1 MAIIKEVKPLKLL
14 VTIIDRGKGK
24 KLISYYNSQN
34 IKFTLL
40 CFGKGTASSE
50 ILDYLGLDETEKDVF
65 LSAVYAEDVSTIF
78 SQLDEILEIHK
89 AGKGIAFTIP
99 LDSIGG
105 MASFYA
111 LTGWKEEEKQ

>member
-50 ILDYLGLDETEKDVF
+50 ILDYLGLDE
-65 LSAVYAEDVSTIF
+65 
-78 SQLDEILEIHK
+78 ILEIHK